1 MTLQHSIDIG
11 EREVDLG
18 LHVGGE
24 GQDSGRVRR
33 DGSADFPAAL
43 TGDLDDARGES
54 DELRVVIC
62 VAGFFAAARGLDVGE
77 GGYFW
82 GTGCKM

>member
-24 GQDSGRVRR
+24 GKYSGRVRG
-33 DGSADFPAAL
+33 DGLGHVPAAL
-43 TGDLDDARGES
+43 TGDLDNARGES
-54 DELRVVIC
+54 DGLRDVIC
-62 VAGFFAAARGLDVGE
+62 FADFFAGARGVDVGE
-77 GGYFW
+77 GGHFW